1 MLKFGEGTLGDEIK
15 DTEVPFSEVPMFDTQ
30 ISLEEAMTFWD
41 KQFESVQEISMKDIL
56 NRSEEEFSFNCDLSD
71 MRDILDKFDEENW
84 TDLSENEQMDLVEQV
99 VYRIAEILGL
109 NEIPEVMYFEDD
121 PSNCG
126 CYYSGLNILGIN
138 VCELSDP
145 KELINTVA
153 HELRHA
159 YQEQR
164 ALNPETEMDYKYLTN
179 LRNYI
184 SPIFTENGDYILF
197 TDYQDQLVEAEA
209 RAFANLFSGKEMV
222 E

>member
-41 KQFESVQEISMKDIL
+41 KQFESVPEISMKDIL

>member
-15 DTEVPFSEVPMFDTQ
+15 DTEVSFSEVPMFDTQ

-41 KQFESVQEISMKDIL
+41 KQFESVPEISMKYIL
-56 NRSEEEFSFNCDLSD
+56 NRSEEEFSFNYDLSD

-197 TDYQDQLVEAEA
+197 TDYQDQLLEAEA